1 MRAIREV
8 ASKIFCLFLYVCLA
22 TLFECLQIVYVL
34 QNLKLGQIRVPVSW
48 KTLMPWY
55 LGTFGHTVPMN
66 LLSAGKWAISFFVE
80 YLLFFV
86 ANCQF
91 LLVSVR
97 NCSANYRF
105 TPVTSLCLTEATWCM
120 CVHFGGSA
128 KVKWSLSFDIF
139 CSSTWSLEH
148 FHSLFFQCVLNG
160 RW

>member
-8 ASKIFCLFLYVCLA
+8 ASKMFCLFLYVCLA

-80 YLLFFV
+80 NLLF
-86 ANCQF
+86 
-91 LLVSVR
+91 LLPTVNFYWSVCAIAVPIIVSHL
-97 NCSANYRF
+97 SHH
-105 TPVTSLCLTEATWCM
+105 
-120 CVHFGGSA
+120 CVWLRQPD
-128 KVKWSLSFDIF
+128 V
-139 CSSTWSLEH
+139 
-148 FHSLFFQCVLNG
+148 CVCISVVVLRSNG
-160 RW
+160 RSALISSAAALEA